1 LRVRKSENGE
11 EKGNRGMYTELA
23 ITWMTRSLI
32 LDKPNASQNHSLGKV
47 KRKHFSM
54 SFPGGSVGKESACDV
69 RDTGSI
75 LGSGRSPGEGN
86 GNPLLHSCLEDFMER
101 GAWRATVIGITKL
114 DTTERHFHLPF
125 SIDEG

>member
-1 LRVRKSENGE
+1 
-11 EKGNRGMYTELA
+11 MYTELA

-86 GNPLLHSCLEDFMER
+86 GNPLQYLCLEDPMDR
-101 GAWRATVIGITKL
+101 GAGWATVLGVTES
-114 DTTERHFHLPF
+114 DTTERLTLSLSLSQAPIFLLPF
-125 SIDEG
+125 HKSHTG